1 MKTKTTSTAR
11 RVQAGKLFA
20 AAAVCLLLYSG
31 LSDTMAINTYVR
43 DLKGLALPV
52 QSYNTSEKAV
62 ALTFDVGASDSEH
75 VAEILQQLRVA
86 RVHATFFLTGE
97 WLEKNPR
104 TALEIVRQGHEVG
117 HTLYTYQ
124 KATEM
129 SADQVTAELTLADA
143 AWRKAGL
150 PESTLFRIPYGE
162 SKGAVAKAIRERHEN
177 LIAWSTNLAPEPGQD
192 AVAIWSGLEISLNQG
207 DILRLRTDGET
218 AKHLSNLLTD
228 VLGQGYQWRTCSE
241 LQGEV
246 RS

>member
-1 MKTKTTSTAR
+1 MKNKTTSTAR
-11 RVQAGKLFA
+11 RVQAGKLLA
-20 AAAVCLLLYSG
+20 AAAVCLLLFSG

-52 QSYNTSEKAV
+52 QSYNTAEQAV
-62 ALTFDVGASDSEH
+62 ALTFDVGASDSER
-75 VAEILQQLRVA
+75 VADVLQQLRAA

-97 WLEKNPR
+97 WVEKNPR

-129 SADQVTAELTLADA
+129 SEDEVQAQLTQADK
-143 AWRKAGL
+143 AWQKAGL
-150 PESTLFRIPYGE
+150 PDSTLFRIPFGE

-177 LIAWSTNLAPEPGQD
+177 LIAWTTNLAPEPGQD
-192 AVAIWSGLEISLNQG
+192 AVAVWSGLETSLHAG

-218 AKHLSNLLTD
+218 AKQLPKLLQR
-228 VLGQGYQWRTCSE
+228 VQKAGYQWRTCSD